1 MVCPDAQISFAV
13 IKHKSGVHHVMAEWS
28 LKKHVDSVAKQ
39 TLGKKGSRSQL
50 AVLAADAGQQRARS
64 ASTDASPG
72 AVDLTST
79 AVEKLAN
86 GKREKVRPM
95 PQLVRPWY
103 IFSPRGW
110 TVRHWRCSLLRR
122 VHGYH
127 HAGRGVLNS
136 KLGGPA
142 YEWALKEVQRANN
155 VVDVVF
161 GLDILLGFL
170 GVPSTGCASSAAR
183 ALIAWRARPRGC
195 SRRRD
200 ARAVGGLVEE
210 YPNCARC
217 ASSSSCG

>member
-1 MVCPDAQISFAV
+1 M
-13 IKHKSGVHHVMAEWS
+13 
-28 LKKHVDSVAKQ
+28 
-39 TLGKKGSRSQL
+39 
-50 AVLAADAGQQRARS
+50 LAADAGQAQVP
-64 ASTDASPG
+64 STDASPG

-110 TVRHWRCSLLRR
+110 TVRHWEVFSLLAL
-122 VHGYH
+122 VYT
-127 HAGRGVLNS
+127 AIITPVEVCVLNS

-170 GVPSTGCASSAAR
+170 R
-183 ALIAWRARPRGC
+183 AYFHAELRIVVTDPRWIAWRYATSWLFLDVVTLVPWER
-195 SRRRD
+195 
-200 ARAVGGLVEE
+200 LVEG
-210 YPNCARC
+210 YPQLRALRIFKLVRLMKLLRVVRANRVLKAAQAQMGFRY
-217 ASSSSCG
+217 AYSNLIKYVLII